1 MARSS
6 KSGEKWG
13 DGVFSDANH
22 PNINLFANVSRPLTR
37 RSVDDLD
44 WPIVQLA
51 CNRFHTPRSAVRSMA
66 SNRSSSIRPPIHD
79 ACSSNRV

>member
-13 DGVFSDANH
+13 GGVFSDANH
-22 PNINLFANVSRPLTR
+22 PHINLFANVSRPLAR

-44 WPIVQLA
+44 WPIVQHGVQQVPHATQRRALYG
-51 CNRFHTPRSAVRSMA
+51 
-66 SNRSSSIRPPIHD
+66 SSSIRPPIHD